1 MVDRITKAL
10 RKLSA
15 KEQKALQQLLAHV
28 KRGDI
33 QQLDVKKL
41 KGRSDIYRIRKG
53 SLRIIY
59 HSSKKGKITVLA
71 LERRNDTTYS

>member
-15 KEQKALQQLLAHV
+15 KEQKALRQLLAQVRH
-28 KRGDI
+28 GDI

-59 HSSKKGKITVLA
+59 HRSKNGKITVLA
-71 LERRNDTTYS
+71 LERRNDTAYS